1 MVINSPFCPLL
12 CITHTHTAE
21 GFSSVFYSCFDHPQQ
36 QAYIM
41 KVRANVLLGED
52 PINNNLFLNLGSEP
66 TEIEE
71 WQAGGDQMS
80 A

>member
-1 MVINSPFCPLL
+1 
-12 CITHTHTAE
+12 
-21 GFSSVFYSCFDHPQQ
+21 
-36 QAYIM
+36 M